1 MKIAL
6 PLLVLCASLNAAAI
20 TTLPPPPP
28 KPGPVILPNFG
39 QIVSNMAH
47 ARNEARKAAKD
58 SECAPAKGPVARPSP
73 VLPMTQL
80 WSDTPV
86 DLGDGFDEVVL
97 TPCDVKR

>member
-6 PLLVLCASLNAAAI
+6 PLLALCASLNAAAVTI
-20 TTLPPPPP
+20 LPQ
-28 KPGPVILPNFG
+28 PGPVTLPNFG

-73 VLPMTQL
+73 VLPMTQH

-86 DLGDGFDEVVL
+86 DLGDGFDEVVFN
-97 TPCDVKR
+97 PCDVKR

>member
-6 PLLVLCASLNAAAI
+6 PLLALCASLNAAAV
-20 TTLPPPPP
+20 TVLPQ
-28 KPGPVILPNFG
+28 PGPVTLPNFG

-86 DLGDGFDEVVL
+86 DLGDGFDEVVFN
-97 TPCDVKR
+97 PCDVKR